1 VLGHWT
7 VDSPDPNNSNE
18 ARLKR
23 EAEHHDRAAAGANVA
38 DVLVDETF
46 TAITA
51 QENQY
56 ILERFGSLEGL
67 SVLDFG
73 CGFAEGGVYF
83 AKLGARVVAMD
94 VSEGQLEQARRLAAH
109 HGVSIETRLVEGSR
123 VPAADGE
130 FDRIYGY
137 GVLHH
142 VAHEVVVPE
151 LARVLKPNGLGCF
164 MEPLPYNPII
174 SVYRKIASAVR
185 TPDERPVTMEDIRRF
200 RNSFGRVEH
209 REFWLFTLLVFFKFL
224 LWDRANPNKER
235 YWKKIYTDAKSLEPL
250 VAPLRKLDDVLLSR
264 FPALGRMCWTTV
276 ITLSEPRKS

>member
-1 VLGHWT
+1 MLGHFT
-7 VDSPDPNNSNE
+7 VDSSDPNPSNA

-23 EAEHHDRAAAGANVA
+23 EAEHHDRAAAGTRV
-38 DVLVDETF
+38 DEVLVDETF
-46 TAITA
+46 TSVTA

-67 SVLDFG
+67 TILDFG

-109 HGVSIETRLVEGSR
+109 HGVSIETRLVDGPR
-123 VPAADGE
+123 VPAQDGE

-142 VAHEVVVPE
+142 VEHEIVVPE
-151 LARVLKPNGLGCF
+151 LARVMKPNGVGCF

-174 SVYRKIASAVR
+174 GVYRKIASAVR
-185 TPDERPVTMEDIRRF
+185 TPDERPVTLEDIEGF
-200 RNSFGRVEH
+200 RKYFGNVEH
-209 REFWLFTLLVFFKFL
+209 REFWLLTLLIFFKFL
-224 LWDRANPNKER
+224 LWDRANPNKVR

-250 VAPLRKLDDVLLSR
+250 ARPLRDLDDRLLSR
-264 FPALGRMCWTTV
+264 FPALGKMCWTTV
-276 ITLSEPRKS
+276 ITLSQPRKS

>member
-1 VLGHWT
+1 
-7 VDSPDPNNSNE
+7 VDSTDPDFSNA

-23 EAEHHDRAAAGANVA
+23 EAEHHDRFAAGANVA
-38 DVLVDETF
+38 EVLVDEAF
-46 TAITA
+46 TSITA

-56 ILERFGSLEGL
+56 ILEQFGSLEGL
-67 SVLDFG
+67 KILDFG

-83 AKLGARVVAMD
+83 AKLGASVVAMD

-109 HGVSIETRLVEGSR
+109 HGVSIETRLVKGSL

-130 FDRIYGY
+130 FDRVYGY

-142 VAHEVVVPE
+142 VAHDVVVPE
-151 LARVLKPNGLGCF
+151 LARVMKPDGLGCF

-174 SVYRKIASAVR
+174 NVYRKIASAVR
-185 TPDERPVTMEDIRRF
+185 TPDERPVTMEDIERF
-200 RNSFGRVEH
+200 RNYFGRVEH
-209 REFWLFTLLVFFKFL
+209 REFWLLTLLVFFKFL

-235 YWKKIYTDAKSLEPL
+235 YWKKIYTDAKALEPMMR
-250 VAPLRKLDDVLLSR
+250 PLRSLDDRLLSR

-276 ITLSEPRKS
+276 ITLAQPRKS